1 MIKFLNFLTKRE
13 EENHFLEKN
22 ALFHSLFNSF
32 TMGIGLLDLQGN
44 FFKVNQTLCDFFS
57 YSEEEMNKMNFCR
70 LIHPKE
76 ADTLLT
82 DMRKIIAG
90 EIKLYQQDYQCLSK
104 NNETIW
110 LAANLSVIRDKNDRP
125 LYFILQAQNVTL
137 QKTAEERLRYMAYHD
152 PLTGLANRS
161 QLEQFVASLISI
173 SIRHSKQFAV
183 LFLDLDRFK
192 NVNDTI
198 GHEMGDIL
206 LKIIAERLKHNVRS
220 TDIVARLGGDE
231 FVLVI
236 TDVTKTEVVA
246 NFAQKLLDTF
256 LKRVFLKEKE
266 IYITT
271 SIGISLFPHDGQ
283 NMQTL
288 MRNADLALYRAKEY
302 GRNNYQFYTNEMTVR
317 TQERLRLQDA
327 LTHAL
332 SKEEF
337 LLHYQPRLNLETSS
351 IVGVEALLRWNGHQD
366 FRLITTEEIITIAE
380 EIGLII
386 PVSNWVLKTAC
397 QQLKKW
403 HEQGFSS
410 LTVSINCSQRQFKQ
424 ANFAED
430 VLKILEETGIPPK
443 FLELEVKESIIMHD
457 TENTIRVLY
466 ALKDLGVRIT
476 IDDFGSGYWSLNNLR
491 RLLVNNIKIDKAFIK
506 QVTEDAPSAAIVTA
520 IIAMAKKLEVTVI
533 AEGVETAEQYQFLL
547 KEGCTEIQ
555 GYFFSRP
562 LVEEKVSE
570 FLKQNS
576 FVVEKEYY

>member
-1 MIKFLNFLTKRE
+1 
-13 EENHFLEKN
+13 
-22 ALFHSLFNSF
+22 
-32 TMGIGLLDLQGN
+32 
-44 FFKVNQTLCDFFS
+44 
-57 YSEEEMNKMNFCR
+57 
-70 LIHPKE
+70 
-76 ADTLLT
+76 
-82 DMRKIIAG
+82 
-90 EIKLYQQDYQCLSK
+90 
-104 NNETIW
+104 
-110 LAANLSVIRDKNDRP
+110 
-125 LYFILQAQNVTL
+125 
-137 QKTAEERLRYMAYHD
+137 
-152 PLTGLANRS
+152 
-161 QLEQFVASLISI
+161 
-173 SIRHSKQFAV
+173 
-183 LFLDLDRFK
+183 
-192 NVNDTI
+192 
-198 GHEMGDIL
+198 
-206 LKIIAERLKHNVRS
+206 
-220 TDIVARLGGDE
+220 
-231 FVLVI
+231 
-236 TDVTKTEVVA
+236 
-246 NFAQKLLDTF
+246 
-256 LKRVFLKEKE
+256 
-266 IYITT
+266 
-271 SIGISLFPHDGQ
+271 
-283 NMQTL
+283 
-288 MRNADLALYRAKEY
+288 
-302 GRNNYQFYTNEMTVR
+302 
-317 TQERLRLQDA
+317 
-327 LTHAL
+327 
-332 SKEEF
+332 
-337 LLHYQPRLNLETSS
+337 
-351 IVGVEALLRWNGHQD
+351 VEALLRWNGHQD